1 MDNTKQPSREALIVR
16 NAHKVAHVLSV
27 KLDSLVGV
35 RRMPLTNGR
44 MAFEFTNQG
53 RSQGFAQSYVERDLA
68 QLATRLHEAFK
79 GTSHGDSKS
88 NASHKGKRVRVS

>member
-1 MDNTKQPSREALIVR
+1 MDNTAQLSREALIVR

-35 RRMPLTNGR
+35 RRIPLTNGR

-53 RSQGFAQSYVERDLA
+53 KSQAFAQSFAERDLA
-68 QLATRLHEAFK
+68 QLATRLHELFK
-79 GTSHGDSKS
+79 GTSHGNPKG
-88 NASHKGKRVRVS
+88 NAGHKGQRVRGS